1 MMATSAFNELTDK
14 DIVRESARKAGKA
27 ARPSRVISEM
37 VKAAGDTEV
46 DMIAHLVN
54 QVIVEVITAKCE
66 LSITEKVI
74 LSQEENISDWN

>member
-54 QVIVEVITAKCE
+54 QVIVEVITANVNLALGKR
-66 LSITEKVI
+66 
-74 LSQEENISDWN
+74 